1 MSVFDW
7 LRTVEVLE
15 ELASVWPLTPNPPD
29 RFDAHDADGTRRI
42 VFRRPACL
50 PPILETDTPES
61 WLQRLPDPPGRELIV
76 VLQAGA
82 SAVGVFDHQRGDWL
96 NRHVFRRYVIRGNGK
111 AQPTHLKTKGKSR
124 YGSRLRLQNAKKL
137 NDETVDWIEQA
148 LMQEGPI
155 DTVLRAA
162 VDTTWFEFV
171 RQCEALEPFVDRTH
185 RIPIDVGRPNLDTL
199 EQARRQAHR
208 GEVLT
213 IGDS

>member
-1 MSVFDW
+1 MSAFGW
-7 LRTVEVLE
+7 RRTGEVLE
-15 ELASVWPLTPNPPD
+15 ELASVWTLTPNPPD
-29 RFDAHDADGTRRI
+29 RFDAQDAEGNGRI
-42 VFRRPACL
+42 VFRRPVCL
-50 PPILETDTPES
+50 PPILGTDSPES
-61 WLQRLPDPPGRELIV
+61 WLERLPDPPGRELII

-82 SAVGVFDHQRGDWL
+82 SAVGVFDHEREDWL

-137 NDETVDWIEQA
+137 ADETVDWIEQA

-171 RQCEALEPFVDRTH
+171 RHCEVLEQLADRTH
-185 RIPIDVGRPNLDTL
+185 RIPIDLGRPNLETL
-199 EQARRQAHR
+199 EQARWAAHR
-208 GEVLT
+208 GEVLPT
-213 IGDS
+213 G